1 LKSCFTITIHHQHE
15 DGILVVL
22 LQLINHH
29 SPISAANNQEG
40 PLMKGK
46 EKTIKAPNQ
55 EEEPVLDISPG
66 GMVRHKLDLS
76 VFLFVLFVASY
87 VSKIIFDFPSV
98 MATMMCVTNFGIL
111 LFFNFQNHLNFDLF
125 L

>member
-1 LKSCFTITIHHQHE
+1 
-15 DGILVVL
+15 
-22 LQLINHH
+22 
-29 SPISAANNQEG
+29 
-40 PLMKGK
+40 MKGK

-66 GMVRHKLDLS
+66 GKVPHKLDLS
-76 VFLFVLFVASY
+76 VFLFVASY